1 MADSL
6 IVYEHPLSPYAQKIK
21 IALREKQV
29 DFAVAMPE
37 FGTEAAA
44 EFAQLNPRGEV
55 PVLMH
60 GSTAVFESSIILDYI
75 EDTWPSPPLLPSAPE
90 HRASMRVLEN
100 LLDTHFE
107 ANTWGLAEI
116 SVFGRAE
123 GKRAEILTR
132 FAEREIRTW
141 YRWLEQQLG
150 ESNWF
155 NGDDFGYGDLCAIS
169 HVNGAA
175 RFNLLPNANSA
186 LARWHERANQ
196 RESVSVTHEEAK
208 AAELDPVIM
217 QAALEAGFKREYRDH
232 RLEWMIRGGGLDI
245 VAKGLAADN
254 IRFVDAFEP

>member
-1 MADSL
+1 MAD
-6 IVYEHPLSPYAQKIK
+6 IVVVYEHPLSPYAQKIK

-29 DFAVAMPE
+29 DFDVAMPE
-37 FGTEAAA
+37 FGTEATA

-60 GSTAVFESSIILDYI
+60 GSSALFESSVILDYI
-75 EDTWPSPPLLPSAPE
+75 EDTWPNPALFPAAPK

-123 GKRAEILTR
+123 GKRAEEMTS
-132 FAEREIRTW
+132 FAETEIHTW

-150 ESNWF
+150 QRNWF

-169 HVNGAA
+169 HINGAA
-175 RFNLLPNANSA
+175 RFDILPKANTA
-186 LARWHERANQ
+186 LARWLKRVNQ
-196 RESVSVTHEEAK
+196 RESVSATHNEAK

-217 QAALEAGFKREYRDH
+217 QAALKAGFKREYRDH

-245 VAKGLAADN
+245 VNNGLEANN
-254 IRFVDAFEP
+254 IRFVSAFES